1 MVKSG
6 KFYKKRGEKM
16 FTGEYRHSVD
26 TKGRVIMPAKFRET
40 LGNKFFV
47 TRGLDGN
54 LQIYSWDEWNKVYE
68 KLSTLPTLVDKN
80 SRALSRHLL
89 SGCVECEVDKQGR
102 ILIPSSLRLYA
113 GIDKDIVIIGNGNKV
128 ELWSL
133 ERWDNYMNDIDPD
146 SVAANLCDLG
156 ILI

>member
-1 MVKSG
+1 
-6 KFYKKRGEKM
+6 M

-40 LGNKFFV
+40 LGNKFFL

-54 LQIYSWDEWNKVYE
+54 LQIYSYNEWMKVCE
-68 KLSTLPTLVDKN
+68 KLSSLPTLVDKN

-102 ILIPSSLRLYA
+102 ILIPSSLRISA
-113 GIDKDIVIIGNGNKV
+113 KIDKDVVVIGNGNKV
-128 ELWSL
+128 EIWSS
-133 ERWDNYMNDIDPD
+133 EVWDGYIDEID
-146 SVAANLCDLG
+146 TDQIAKNLCDLG
-156 ILI
+156 IMI